1 MIFDKTL
8 TQAMKE
14 IDKEIMPE
22 MPFKRYYLQIRAN
35 KKGYLG
41 KYRGFVYENNLPI
54 KPIIELSKGNILKA
68 VKKYKN
74 ISLYNTILTTILHE
88 FGHAQQELKGKEF
101 NEEEAEQFAEDY
113 YNFGQLNII

>member
-14 IDKEIMPE
+14 IDKEIIPE
-22 MPFKRYYLQIRAN
+22 MPFKKYYLHIRAN

-74 ISLYNTILTTILHE
+74 VSLYTTILTTILHE
-88 FGHAQQELKGKEF
+88 LYHALQELKGKEF
-101 NEEEAEQFAEDY
+101 NEEEAEQFVFDY
-113 YNFGQLNII
+113 YSFGQIKTK